1 MTPHTDPQP
10 DLPPRR
16 HGPVPGAA
24 VFWHGRGMLLLALLP
39 LVVTSGLPPSSTWR
53 WSVVSGGG
61 QAERV
66 LLFFTGAAPPARGVT
81 ERWALSVGAPREDG
95 KLPLSLARTGRG
107 SPPAERYLAWEG
119 PAGLVFTSEREP
131 DEPPRAVV
139 ERRAPPRV
147 LSMEQVPCTSALL
160 GPGNG
165 LCFGA
170 AGGPLQ
176 LPELPVSL
184 VLSEDVNAGTDFLK
198 ALAVGVLTAGVI
210 IPGHTDHS
218 VVATLDAR
226 PTARLAAELER
237 WRKGPRTAAAL
248 ERLAPSL
255 DAEQAGALLV
265 LAEKT
270 APALVEA
277 LTRRVAK
284 EDRWPLLRLARQRR
298 LSPPDMVSLVAKLKA
313 ADLLQAPGDTAQ
325 QELQDSALVG
335 LDAPL
340 AAALDG
346 IVDERLPT
354 LAAVARKGDAAALE
368 RAAAA
373 ALETA
378 PLAPGEGVAL
388 ALMLPVAARKK
399 GLPRYVER
407 LPTTEA
413 RLVVDSLLEDASPS
427 ERVRLLQRVPG
438 WVDGLVLRG
447 EAAELFK
454 GLPFDDERV
463 EVLQGTLTRASEVQ
477 RPAALVKAVALC
489 SFDDGKLRLL
499 RKWKG
504 LPLTAPQR
512 ESVLA
517 SFFAGGGLDE
527 GAQLLLS
534 DADAASR
541 TRVVIAW
548 LAHVSD
554 DRHRLELLRDQQQL
568 AVTAAEARA
577 LFSSFGFPAGQ
588 APAGAL
594 LLTLAPREEQPGL
607 LVDFVKTISFDDGRL
622 ALLEAAPATAKR
634 LSPAERKALLA
645 TFPFKAREAEALLPR

>member
-1 MTPHTDPQP
+1 
-10 DLPPRR
+10 
-16 HGPVPGAA
+16 
-24 VFWHGRGMLLLALLP
+24 MLLLALLP
-39 LVVTSGLPPSSTWR
+39 LVVTSGLPPSSTWK

-81 ERWALSVGAPREDG
+81 ERWTLSVGAPREDG
-95 KLPLSLARTGRG
+95 KLPLRLARTGRG
-107 SPPAERYLAWEG
+107 RPPAERYLAWAG
-119 PAGLVFTSEREP
+119 PAGLVFTDERTP
-131 DEPPRAVV
+131 AEPPRPVV

-160 GPGNG
+160 GPGKG

-170 AGGPLQ
+170 AGGPLE

-184 VLSEDVNAGTDFLK
+184 VISEDLNAGTDFLK
-198 ALAVGVLTAGVI
+198 ALAVGVLTAGVF
-210 IPGHTDHS
+210 IPGRTDS
-218 VVATLDAR
+218 STVATLDAP
-226 PTARLAAELER
+226 PTATLAPELER

-248 ERLAPSL
+248 ERLGPSL

-270 APALVEA
+270 TPALVEA
-277 LTRRVAK
+277 LARRVP
-284 EDRWPLLRLARQRR
+284 EDDRWPLLRLARQRR
-298 LSPPDMVSLVAKLKA
+298 LSPADTVGVVAKLKA
-313 ADLLQAPGDTAQ
+313 ADLLQAPGGAAQ

-340 AAALDG
+340 AAALGGLVDG
-346 IVDERLPT
+346 RMPT
-354 LAAVARKGDAAALE
+354 LGAVALLRDAAAVE
-368 RAAAA
+368 RAAAG

-388 ALMLPVAARKK
+388 ALLLPAVARQK

-407 LPTTEA
+407 LPTPEA
-413 RLVVDSLLEDASPS
+413 LVVVGGLLDDVSPT
-427 ERVRLLQRVPG
+427 ERVRLLQRLPG
-438 WVDGLVLRG
+438 WVDGLVQRG
-447 EAAELFK
+447 EAGELFK

-463 EVLQGTLTRASEVQ
+463 EVLQGTLTRASEAE
-477 RPAALVKAVALC
+477 RPAVLVKALALC
-489 SFDDGKLRLL
+489 TFDDGKLRLL

-517 SFFAGGGLDE
+517 SFFAGSGLDE

-534 DADAASR
+534 DADAATR

-548 LAHVSD
+548 LSHVSD
-554 DRHRLELLRDQQQL
+554 DRHRLELLRGQQPL
-568 AVTAAEARA
+568 AVTAAEART
-577 LFSSFGFPAGQ
+577 LFSTFSFPSGQ

-594 LLTLAPREEQPGL
+594 LLSLTPAAEQPGL
-607 LVDFVKTISFDDGRL
+607 LVEFVQTISFDDGRL

-634 LSPAERKALLA
+634 LSPAERKAMLA
-645 TFPFKAREAEALLPR
+645 AFPFKAREAAALLPR